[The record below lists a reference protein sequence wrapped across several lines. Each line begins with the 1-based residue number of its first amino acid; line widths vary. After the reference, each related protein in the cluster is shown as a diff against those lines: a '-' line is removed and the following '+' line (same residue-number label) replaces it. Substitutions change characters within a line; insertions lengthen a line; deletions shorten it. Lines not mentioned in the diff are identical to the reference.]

1 MGNFLPMMIC
11 GMFAVFWLSFG
22 TLQLPTWQI
31 AESYSASGTNAAEGA
46 ATVGYNAGI
55 ALYLIVWG
63 FTLATFFVFTLKTNT
78 VFALIFFCV
87 DVAVWCLSAAYWKV
101 ASGEYDIA
109 AKLQKVGA
117 GRPKNLLTNRREGR
131 FRLWWRCWDG
141 MSQLL

>member
-87 DVAVWCLSAAYWKV
+87 DVGVWCLSAAYWKV
-101 ASGEYDIA
+101 ASGDYDTA
-109 AKLQKVGA
+109 AKLQKVIPDE
-117 GRPKNLLTNRREGR
+117 RNTWLTSRREGR
-131 FRLWWRCWDG
+131 FHLWWLCWAG
-141 MSQLL
+141 ISQS